1 MRTIDELLAAMQAVL
16 TAAEGRALTAEE
28 CDSYEALECELSN
41 VRRTAEI
48 IARQHAYNTPTGEP
62 IAASRGE
69 GEVTEYEQAFDA
81 YLRTGQPNDD
91 LMRISNAQ
99 TAGTPGEGGYLVP
112 ETFRQRI
119 IDRMVAFGG
128 IANAAEIVNTTAGNP
143 MPWPTCDD
151 TANSGEIIAEGGTF
165 SGGADL
171 VFGSASLGAY
181 QYAAG
186 GASSLPLR
194 VSNTLL
200 RDAAFDVQGFVSGKL
215 GNRIARIQSTH
226 LVSGTGAGQPLGI
239 KQGLTGKQLAA
250 NTAVTY
256 DDLLEF
262 IHVVDPAYR
271 GTATWAFN
279 DTSLKTLEQVKDSNG
294 DPLWRSMTST
304 MGDAASNGRL
314 LGFPYIVDQAFPD
327 ISLSSGVIN
336 WGVFG
341 DLREGYVIR
350 RVRDVLVVVNPWSR
364 ASYNEIEF
372 SAFASMDATQQNTNA
387 YTALT
392 GKA

>member
-1 MRTIDELLAAMQAVL
+1 VRTIEELLAAMQAIL
-16 TAAEGRALTAEE
+16 TAAEGRTLTGEE
-28 CDSYEALECELSN
+28 CDQYEALERELN
-41 VRRTAEI
+41 DTRRHDEI
-48 IARQHAYNTPTGEP
+48 LARQRAYNTPTGEP
-62 IAASRGE
+62 VPTGRENGP
-69 GEVTEYEQAFDA
+69 TEYEQAFEA
-81 YLRTGQPNDD
+81 YLRTGRPNDD

-99 TAGTPGEGGYLVP
+99 TAGTPSEGGYLVP

-119 IDRMVAFGG
+119 VDRMVAFGG
-128 IANAAEIVNTTAGNP
+128 IANAAELVTTTTGNP

-151 TANSGEIIAEGGTF
+151 TANSGEIINEGGTF

-171 VFGSASLGAY
+171 VFGSASLGSY

-200 RDAAFDVQGFVSGKL
+200 RDAAFDVQGFVSNKL
-215 GNRIARIQSTH
+215 GIRIARIQSTH
-226 LVSGTGAGQPLGI
+226 LVSGTGAGEPLGI

-250 NTAVTY
+250 NTGVTY
-256 DDLLEF
+256 DDLLGF
-262 IHVVDPAYR
+262 IHAVDPAYR
-271 GTATWAFN
+271 NAARWAFN
-279 DTSLKTLEQVKDSNG
+279 DTSLMVIEKIKDSNG

-304 MGDAASNGRL
+304 MGDPASNGTL
-314 LGFPYIVDQAFPD
+314 LGFPYLVDQAFPD
-327 ISLSSGVIN
+327 ISLASGVIN

-341 DLREGYVIR
+341 DISQGYVIR

-364 ASYNEIEF
+364 ASYNEVEF
-372 SAFASMDATQQNTNA
+372 SGFASMDATQQNTAA